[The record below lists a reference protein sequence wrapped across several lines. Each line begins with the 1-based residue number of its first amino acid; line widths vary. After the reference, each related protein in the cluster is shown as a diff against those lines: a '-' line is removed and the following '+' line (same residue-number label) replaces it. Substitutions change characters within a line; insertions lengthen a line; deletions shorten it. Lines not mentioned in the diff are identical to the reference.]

1 MFSSYKKHNNQLYNN
16 LVKLSRNNF
25 FYIDVKLE
33 DKIETR
39 LILIFFHFAVI
50 LTASRI
56 ETKKKQAQEIF
67 DNIFQNIEYSIRELG
82 YGDVAVNKKMKDLT
96 RLFYDILLSF
106 DKSDSVLSDK
116 NFYFLRKYFSSN
128 EKKDTENMVKLTEY
142 FNKFRN
148 FCFDLDM
155 KNMLNGSFNF
165 VYK

>member
-1 MFSSYKKHNNQLYNN
+1 LKQ
-16 LVKLSRNNF
+16 
-25 FYIDVKLE
+25 
-33 DKIETR
+33 
-39 LILIFFHFAVI
+39 
-50 LTASRI
+50 
-56 ETKKKQAQEIF
+56 KKKQAQEIF